1 LVSFQLVGPKTP
13 FEGSGKLPGQDPVAY
28 FEKHP
33 GRFPLL
39 HIKDMKDKPAPTQEV
54 DAKLGLFAPV
64 GDGTID
70 WKRIFA
76 AAPVG
81 GMKHFFVEQ
90 DYCEQPPVEAA
101 KMSYEYLHGL
111 T

>member
-1 LVSFQLVGPKTP
+1 MDCFWVTHA
-13 FEGSGKLPGQDPVAY
+13 GQDPVALMQ
-28 FEKHP
+28 KHP

-39 HIKDMKDKPAPTQEV
+39 HIKDMKDKPAPTQEF
-54 DAKLGLFAPV
+54 DAKMGLFAPV
-64 GDGTID
+64 GHGTIE

-76 AAPVG
+76 AAPTG

-90 DYCEQPPVEAA
+90 DECEQPPPEAV
-101 KMSYEYLHGL
+101 KMSYEFLHGL